1 MLAQDDKI
9 NELKAMLRGFKE
21 TGDYQ
26 MALKR
31 AEEDMSELLK
41 ERESQLA
48 AEREK
53 FAAMEQKCSQLE
65 SDRKKTEEVVR

>member
-1 MLAQDDKI
+1 
-9 NELKAMLRGFKE
+9 MLRGFEE

-41 ERESQLA
+41 EREDQLA

-53 FAAMEQKCSQLE
+53 FATMEQKYSQLE

>member
-1 MLAQDDKI
+1 
-9 NELKAMLRGFKE
+9 MLRGFE
-21 TGDYQ
+21 EAGDYQ
-26 MALKR
+26 MAFKR
-31 AEEDMSELLK
+31 AGEDMSELLK

-53 FAAMEQKCSQLE
+53 FAAMEKKCAQLE

>member
-1 MLAQDDKI
+1 
-9 NELKAMLRGFKE
+9 MLRGFEE

-31 AEEDMSELLK
+31 AEEDMSELIK

-53 FAAMEQKCSQLE
+53 CAAMEQKCAQLE
-65 SDRKKTEEVVR
+65 SDRKKTEEVVQ

>member
-1 MLAQDDKI
+1 
-9 NELKAMLRGFKE
+9 MLRGFE
-21 TGDYQ
+21 EAGDYQ

-31 AEEDMSELLK
+31 AEEDMSKLLK

-48 AEREK
+48 AEREN
-53 FAAMEQKCSQLE
+53 FAAMEKKCSQLE

>member
-1 MLAQDDKI
+1 
-9 NELKAMLRGFKE
+9 MLRGFEE

-31 AEEDMSELLK
+31 AEEDISELIK

-48 AEREK
+48 AER
-53 FAAMEQKCSQLE
+53 
-65 SDRKKTEEVVR
+65 

>member
-1 MLAQDDKI
+1 
-9 NELKAMLRGFKE
+9 MLRGFE
-21 TGDYQ
+21 EAGNYQ
-26 MALKR
+26 MAFKR

-65 SDRKKTEEVVR
+65 

>member
-1 MLAQDDKI
+1 
-9 NELKAMLRGFKE
+9 MLRGFEE

-31 AEEDMSELLK
+31 AEEDMSELIK
-41 ERESQLA
+41 ECESQLA

-53 FAAMEQKCSQLE
+53 FAVMEQKCSQLE

>member
-1 MLAQDDKI
+1 
-9 NELKAMLRGFKE
+9 MLRWFE
-21 TGDYQ
+21 EAGDYQ
-26 MALKR
+26 MAFKR